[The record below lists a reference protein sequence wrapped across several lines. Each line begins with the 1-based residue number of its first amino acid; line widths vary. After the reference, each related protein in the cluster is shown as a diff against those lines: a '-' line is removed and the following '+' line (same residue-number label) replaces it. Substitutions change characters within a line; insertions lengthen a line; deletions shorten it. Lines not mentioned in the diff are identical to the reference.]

1 MAVRVGSA
9 RIDEYGKITGGK
21 VGDQTGKEVSI
32 QNWYKSSKGWIVIR
46 ALDDKVRE
54 KIAYAMEGAC
64 ANNNIGY
71 DQTNRNGL
79 YNNCKNFGFDPRK
92 VTVKTETDCSAT
104 VRVCVHYAGIT
115 VGDFNTS
122 TEKNMLQKTGKF
134 QIITSSSVCNS
145 STNLMRGDILV
156 TKTKGHTVVV
166 LDDGA
171 NVVREKASSA
181 DPNVNPYAEPTTS
194 TLKKG
199 SRGNGVKWVQWQ
211 LNKVPG
217 DKFVLDK
224 YKSGTKLAIDG
235 IFGDSTHCAVY
246 AFQKSMNLKADGIV
260 GKDTRTALKTL
271 VPASK
276 NPVTSTTPQVS
287 YYAKYNGTST
297 KIDAVFEAIGV
308 PTKYRGSAAKRKPI
322 AQANGLKSY
331 IGSYVHNTKLI
342 DLAKRG
348 KLVKP

>member
-122 TEKNMLQKTGKF
+122 TQKNMLQKTGKF

-171 NVVREKASSA
+171 NVTREKASST
-181 DPNVNPYAEPTTS
+181 DPNVNPYAEPTS

-199 SRGNGVKWVQWQ
+199 SKGNGVKWVQWQ
-211 LNKVPG
+211 LNKVAG
-217 DKFVLDK
+217 A
-224 YKSGTKLAIDG
+224 KLKIDG
-235 IFGDSTHCAVY
+235 DFGKSTQADVLI
-246 AFQKSMNLKADGIV
+246 FQKNMKLETDGIV
-260 GKDTRTALKTL
+260 GKDTRAALKTG
-271 VPASK
+271 VQASK
-276 NPVTSTTPQVS
+276 KPATSTTPQVS

>member
-32 QNWYKSSKGWIVIR
+32 QDWYKSSKGWIVIR

-71 DQTNRNGL
+71 DQSNRNGL

-122 TEKNMLQKTGKF
+122 TQKNMLQKTGKF

-171 NVVREKASSA
+171 NVAREKASST

-199 SRGNGVKWVQWQ
+199 SRGNGVKWLQWQ
-211 LNKVPG
+211 LNKVAG
-217 DKFVLDK
+217 ANLK
-224 YKSGTKLAIDG
+224 IDG
-235 IFGDSTHCAVY
+235 DFGAATQSAVL
-246 AFQKSMNLKADGIV
+246 AFQKDMKLETDGIV
-260 GKDTRTALKTL
+260 GKDTRTALKTG

-276 NPVTSTTPQVS
+276 KPATSTTPQVS

-297 KIDAVFEAIGV
+297 KIDSVFEAIGV